1 MFQAD
6 QTQYNQKTQQY
17 NPQTSGGLVMPQGKP
32 QMTQQGPQPMGQY
45 GGINPQQ
52 QGGRP
57 QYMEA
62 MPQMDRTMGPQQQQ
76 GPQPQGQYGGINP
89 SANGVP
95 KTYSVD
101 QYQQWAQ
108 QRYGR
113 QATPQELQQLA
124 GKVGYKGGPINE
136 EMWKKAQEESD
147 IMARSLGW
155 NGPSAPPWS
164 SEPGKI
170 NAVEGRMFGPQYQN
184 PFQQQQQD
192 MMRQLLG
199 SGGSMNQTM
208 QDQLFERQK
217 EQSNALAKQFGM
229 MGQQAAGARGFSSGG
244 NAAQAAQS
252 QVNSN
257 LARELMGGRR
267 DISAQAA
274 QVNRQ
279 DQLNALN
286 ASMGLDQQGYQ
297 QFMGD
302 RSASLQEWLAQR
314 GDHWQGQNYGL
325 DNRRFLESIRQ
336 FNQSLGEN
344 SRQFNNQMGY
354 NYANMNNNNQ
364 NDFMRYLMGY

>member
-6 QTQYNQKTQQY
+6 QTQYNQPSQQKAQQY
-17 NPQTSGGLVMPQGKP
+17 PATSGGLVMPQGKP
-32 QMTQQGPQPMGQY
+32 QMTQQGPQ
-45 GGINPQQ
+45 Q
-52 QGGRP
+52 QGGQP
-57 QYMEA
+57 QYMGA
-62 MPQMDRTMGPQQQQ
+62 MPQMDRTM

-147 IMARSLGW
+147 VMARSLGW

-170 NAVEGRMFGPQYQN
+170 NPVEGRMFGPQYQN